1 MTNILLISED
11 RIKTESA
18 LNDNVWGKFLLPAI
32 REAQDINLS
41 QIMGENL
48 LDEIYTRVTAN
59 TVTGD
64 YKTLLEDYIQPYLL
78 YQVQANIIP
87 TLNVKLANIGTV
99 LTGDEHVEK
108 LSKADVD
115 NLMQNIQYK
124 ADWYCRRLQEYLLGN
139 VDTFGIEP
147 CQCRII
153 QGNLDSAAS
162 TGLWLGGYRGKTLSK
177 GCC

>member
-11 RIKTESA
+11 KIKTESA
-18 LNDNVWGKFLLPAI
+18 LNDNVWGKFLMPAI

-41 QIMGENL
+41 QIMGQSL

-59 TVTGD
+59 TITGD
-64 YKTLLEDYIQPYLL
+64 YQTLLVDYIQPFLL
-78 YQVQANIIP
+78 YQVQANIVP
-87 TLNVKLANIGTV
+87 TLNVKMANIGTV

-108 LSKADVD
+108 LSKSDVD
-115 NLMQNIQYK
+115 NFAQNIQYK
-124 ADWYCRRLQEYLLGN
+124 ADFYCRRLQEYLLAN
-139 VDTFGIEP
+139 EDIFGIEP

-162 TGLWLGGYRGKTLSK
+162 TGLWLGGYRGRVFGKD
-177 GCC
+177 CC